1 MTTRRDFLAIAA
13 ASAQPLNFPDIGPI
27 LGAPA
32 RHNQAFGIRTV
43 SDGEGLT
50 QMRNAF
56 DAYEIAR
63 GEGRG
68 TLRTAG
74 VLYGGT
80 SIALAFDDATW
91 RAYRIAEA
99 LKLRADAVALDTTHG
114 NPFARGTD
122 ASIATLAARG
132 AAFFACNNAVEGFA
146 KSLTAELGL
155 VHDPIARVADRLR
168 AALLPGVTLV
178 PAGVATIND
187 VQEQHYTYVAV

>member
-32 RHNQAFGIRTV
+32 RHKQAFGIRTV

-63 GEGRG
+63 GEGPG

-178 PAGVATIND
+178 PAGVAAIND
-187 VQEQHYTYVAV
+187 VQERHYTYIAV